1 MKFTLPLP
9 PNRGNARWHWRT
21 EKRKKDSWFV
31 HADLL
36 YKPSKK
42 PPMAKAKISAK
53 LYTYNKMDVDNLFAR
68 LKWPLDWLTRRG
80 YIVDDDPDVLDWQG
94 IPKQAVDRKNQRLEI
109 QLEEITDEE
118 A

>member
-1 MKFTLPLP
+1 MAGLSALVRAIVTSMEE
-9 PNRGNARWHWRT
+9 AAVST
-21 EKRKKDSWFV
+21 
-31 HADLL
+31 
-36 YKPSKK
+36 K

-80 YIVDDDPDVLDWQG
+80 YILDDDPEILDWQG

-109 QLEEITDEE
+109 QLEEIIDEDL
-118 A
+118 